1 MKKGNRTSCIRRIIG
16 DILLVL
22 TVLLLID
29 AAFVMPAKIHA
40 VVQKADYQEIFM
52 YEMILCMILLLFAL
66 DIRYNV
72 FTRWKPVIL
81 RGIGWLMHTVIVLF
95 SPVIIFLCGKVI
107 IGNMVNTAG
116 QADYGIVL
124 GLALENGEP
133 APDLLARLDTAR
145 DYLERYPEAQLI
157 LTGGNADESGRT
169 EAAVMRDILIEQG
182 VPDDRLIL
190 EDQAQTTKENFR
202 NIAGIVSV
210 KDPVVM
216 ISSNYHMDRA
226 FRIASENG
234 FTHVMRLPAPSEF
247 KAFGANMLS
256 EVVLDLNDQ
265 TKKEHSIRTD
275 EMQNIAP
282 ELKTH
287 HTD

>member
-22 TVLLLID
+22 AVLLLID

-40 VVQKADYQEIFM
+40 VVQKADYQEVFM

-95 SPVIIFLCGKVI
+95 SAAIIFLCGKVI
-107 IGNMVNTAG
+107 IGSMVNTAG
-116 QADYGIVL
+116 QADYAIVL
-124 GLALENGEP
+124 GLALENGKP

-265 TKKEHSIRTD
+265 TKKKHSIRTD

>member
-22 TVLLLID
+22 AVLLLID

-40 VVQKADYQEIFM
+40 VVQKADYQEVFM

-95 SPVIIFLCGKVI
+95 SAAIIFLCGKVI
-107 IGNMVNTAG
+107 IGSMVNTAG
-116 QADYGIVL
+116 QADYAIVL
-124 GLALENGEP
+124 GLALENGKP

-256 EVVLDLNDQ
+256 EVVLDLNDL
-265 TKKEHSIRTD
+265 TKKKHSIRTD